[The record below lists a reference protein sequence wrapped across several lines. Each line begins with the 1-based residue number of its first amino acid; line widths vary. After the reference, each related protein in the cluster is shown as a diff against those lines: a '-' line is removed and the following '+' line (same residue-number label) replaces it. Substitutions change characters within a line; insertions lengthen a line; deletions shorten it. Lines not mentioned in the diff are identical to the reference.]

1 MKTLFW
7 KRKNDFRRKCI
18 HKVAIFCS
26 FMYATLLCEA
36 ELSQEDAS
44 GEGWGAFCGGVVF
57 LHSSFVGG
65 SDGWMVHG

>member
-1 MKTLFW
+1 M
-7 KRKNDFRRKCI
+7 
-18 HKVAIFCS
+18 AIFCS

>member
-1 MKTLFW
+1 
-7 KRKNDFRRKCI
+7 
-18 HKVAIFCS
+18 
-26 FMYATLLCEA
+26 MYATLLCEA

-65 SDGWMVHG
+65 SDGWMVHGWLSWIIQGTSLSAREF